1 MKYVIIEKIPFR
13 EEMDEY
19 HIEKIDTKEEI
30 IKIIEEN
37 IFDKIYIDNE
47 YIHDHQFFL
56 IVTDDYEL
64 LSKYIFTINEDELK
78 MLCDCEL
85 EYDKTNIRINKQFYP
100 EYYLEIF
107 EFYKQIN
114 DGLLLSA
121 NLYTMTKTESWDH
134 FGQTHYAT
142 EIVFAEWIRNIF
154 FKYSKRNLVYNS
166 NEKAHKFV
174 RNEYLIEADY
184 KKLSEIFSTDFESE
198 IKIKENLKLKDN
210 YYEYRNLKSNQT
222 FLFAVPFHQTILE
235 DRVSKFNIETEIT
248 MEQAILYRVESI
260 SLKKK

>member
-30 IKIIEEN
+30 LKIIEEN

-78 MLCDCEL
+78 MLCNCEL
-85 EYDKTNIRINKQFYP
+85 EYNKSNIRINKQFYP
-100 EYYLEIF
+100 KYYLEIF
-107 EFYKQIN
+107 DFYKQIV

-121 NLYTMTKTESWDH
+121 NLYTITKTESWDH

-142 EIVFAEWIRNIF
+142 DIVFAEWISNIF
-154 FKYSKRNLVYNS
+154 FKYSKRDLVYNTD
-166 NEKAHKFV
+166 EEAHKFV

-184 KKLSEIFSTDFESE
+184 QKLSEIFSTDFERD
-198 IKIKENLKLKDN
+198 IKLKENLKQKDN
-210 YYEYRNLKSNQT
+210 HYEFGNLKSDKT
-222 FLFAVPFHQTILE
+222 FHFAIPFHKTILE
-235 DRVSKFNIETEIT
+235 DRVSKFNIKTVIT
-248 MEQAILYRVESI
+248 TEQAVSYQVESI
-260 SLKKK
+260 TLKKK